1 MSIEVTSDYEFMRCS
16 GSDRE
21 KEVIFVEK
29 KRKRFRE
36 GRRRGWTID
45 IEVRH
50 FRLR

>member
-1 MSIEVTSDYEFMRCS
+1 MYIEVTSDYEFMRCA

-21 KEVIFVEK
+21 KGVKFIEK

-36 GRRRGWTID
+36 GRRRGSTID
-45 IEVRH
+45 IEERH